1 MSFNGFYSN
10 TLEFLIEN
18 KLNDSKSWF
27 EEHKT
32 EYNDFLLSPL
42 KELVGELSSHLLK
55 IDPLIEVTP
64 AIGKTI
70 SRIYRDTRFS
80 KDKSLFRENMW
91 LVFMRNKKSG
101 PEWPAFYFDISPMH
115 FSYGMGYYATSKET
129 LQLYRKYIAES
140 RPAFLQALAC
150 YQQQN
155 TFQFT
160 GEKYK
165 KLQSAAFPEAVKDW
179 YVRKNINFDHT
190 SSNLKPTFSKK
201 LAGELRAGYDIL
213 QPIYAFLCDIQEQRL
228 AGIE

>member
-1 MSFNGFYSN
+1 MSFNGFCSN

-18 KLNDSKSWF
+18 RLNDSKSWF

-32 EYNDFLLSPL
+32 EYNDFVLSPL
-42 KELVGELSSHLLK
+42 KELVGELSPHILEL
-55 IDPLIEVTP
+55 DPLIGVTP

-80 KDKSLFRENMW
+80 KDKSFFRENMW
-91 LVFMRNKKSG
+91 LVFMRDKRSC

-115 FSYGMGYYATSKET
+115 LSYGMGYYATSKET
-129 LQLYRKYIAES
+129 LQLFREYIVKNH
-140 RPAFLQALAC
+140 PAFLKALTC
-150 YQQQN
+150 YQQQD

-165 KLQSAAFPEAVKDW
+165 KLQSAALPEPIKDW

-190 SSNLKPTFSKK
+190 SANLKPTFSKQIVK
-201 LAGELRAGYDIL
+201 ELKTGYDIL
-213 QPIYAFLCDIQEQRL
+213 QPIYAFLCDIQERRL
-228 AGIE
+228 KE

>member
-1 MSFNGFYSN
+1 MSFNGFCSN

-18 KLNDSKSWF
+18 RLNDSKSWF

-42 KELVGELSSHLLK
+42 KELVAELSSPILEL
-55 IDPLIEVTP
+55 DPLIGVTP

-91 LVFMRNKKSG
+91 LVFIRDKRSC

-115 FSYGMGYYATSKET
+115 FGYGMGYYATSKET
-129 LQLYRKYIAES
+129 LQLFREYIANNH
-140 RPAFLQALAC
+140 PAFLQAFSC
-150 YQQQN
+150 YGQQH

-165 KLQSAAFPEAVKDW
+165 KLQSAALPEPVKDW

-190 SSNLKPTFSKK
+190 STDLKPLFSKK
-201 LAGELRAGYDIL
+201 LVGELVTGYRIL
-213 QPIYAFLCDIQEQRL
+213 QPIYAFLCDIQEQR
-228 AGIE
+228 IK